1 MLIWM
6 TCLLLK
12 GLFVLSGSLQ
22 VLQVIDQLYSKRG
35 TQILREADSS
45 EWNIFQLD
53 EINWTRIHLFWVISY
68 SENGQIE
75 HAGHSNLPNM
85 SVKGIFKAQ
94 IIPIQVSAI
103 TDVCTA
109 KLLETS
115 SLEEQKKNPLQW

>member
-45 EWNIFQLD
+45 E
-53 EINWTRIHLFWVISY
+53 
-68 SENGQIE
+68 
-75 HAGHSNLPNM
+75 
-85 SVKGIFKAQ
+85 
-94 IIPIQVSAI
+94 
-103 TDVCTA
+103 
-109 KLLETS
+109 
-115 SLEEQKKNPLQW
+115 